1 MLAYEYA
8 KPDFAYKFFPEWF
21 VKLPKKIKLPESKD
35 EKSDSIKSCL
45 AFKKYYTSNNII
57 IPSPYNAVIKI
68 SSIEQ
73 SLYEWTIK
81 ALDSEKAV
89 EHNRIQFEGFL
100 QDDHQHLKFP
110 NPWKFKT
117 NKFINFMWTDPVWNR
132 SNVLDY
138 SILPGV
144 VDYKYQVDAAINL
157 IFKYTEK
164 PHSINFNLGEPLVM
178 LTPLSDCNI
187 KIKHHLLSKNE
198 VLSLGFVSKSVG
210 ENKYKDAKKTIQ
222 AAEKRDAMKK
232 CPFHLR

>member
-1 MLAYEYA
+1 MLAYEYS

-21 VKLPKKIKLPESKD
+21 VKLPKKVISRNE
-35 EKSDSIKSCL
+35 EMDSIKACL
-45 AFKKYYTSNNII
+45 AFKRYYTSNNII
-57 IPSPYNAVIKI
+57 IPSPYNATINV

-73 SLYEWTIK
+73 SKYEWFIK
-81 ALDSEKAV
+81 YPEEKV
-89 EHNRIQFEGFL
+89 MEHEKLQFEDFL
-100 QDDHQHLKFP
+100 SHNYQHLKFS

-138 SILPGV
+138 SLLPGI

-164 PHSINFNLGEPLVM
+164 PYLINLNLGEPLVM
-178 LTPLSDCNI
+178 LTPLLDCNI

-198 VLSLGFVSKSVG
+198 VSALGFVSKSRD
-210 ENKYKDAKKTIQ
+210 ESKYKDAKKTIQ